1 MLTVEETR
9 ILSAQNRRRLVPA
22 LPVGDWRAELD
33 AERRAAEVEIG
44 WIERLRESVAP
55 RAKAAPTTPEGFVA
69 WFEALREHGPGQADP
84 LFPFLANSATREQ
97 LRWFLGQEVAG
108 EAGFDDLVA
117 LTQLAFEPRPKLEM
131 ARNFWDEMGRG
142 NENGMHGPM
151 LGCCARELGVGSV
164 APVEQAI
171 ELANLMSAL
180 ARHRRYGYHSV
191 GALGVIELTA
201 PTRTVH
207 VHAGLDRIGVSRDGS
222 RYYLVH
228 SQVDVRHSRAWNTE
242 VIAPLIDRRPEV
254 ATAIAEGA
262 LLRLEAG
269 ARCFEAYRA
278 FFSAQGASCGS

>member
-1 MLTVEETR
+1 MLA
-9 ILSAQNRRRLVPA
+9 AQNRRRFVPA

-33 AERRAAEVEIG
+33 AERRASEIEIG

-55 RAKAAPTTPEGFVA
+55 RAASAPTTPESFIG

-84 LFPFLANSATREQ
+84 LFPFLANHATREQ

-142 NENGMHGPM
+142 NEDGMHGPM
-151 LGCCARELGVGSV
+151 LGCCARELEVGSV
-164 APVEQAI
+164 APVEPAI

-207 VHAGLDRIGVSRDGS
+207 VHAGLERIGVSRDGA

-228 SQVDVRHSRAWNTE
+228 SQVDIRHSRAWNAE
-242 VIAPLIDRRPEV
+242 VIAPLIDRRSEV

-278 FFSAQGASCGS
+278 FFAAQGARGGS